1 MTQPGQLVLASD
13 SDEPFWPSPKGL
25 PPVILILNPGSSSL
39 KSCWYSDDGS
49 LLQAVSSLPV
59 DWFAPN
65 AAALALEN
73 VLRAVSTA
81 QPTRIVHRVVHGGQ
95 TLQSPLPV
103 SPAVRAEIARLAG
116 LAPLHNPVSLALLDQ
131 CSRLRPS
138 VQQFAVFDTAFHQ
151 TLSEDAALYAIPGDL
166 AERHQIRRY
175 GFHGISHASV
185 ARRASVVLGR
195 AANSLNIISLHL
207 GHGASAC
214 AIAGGRSID
223 TSMGMTPTEGLVMAS
238 RCGDLDPGAL
248 LHLLR
253 EGAVAPEELDHFL
266 NRESGLRGLCGQT
279 DMRKIRAAAD
289 AGDPDATRA
298 LGVYVH
304 RIRRYVGAY
313 FAVLGRVD
321 ALVFT
326 GGVGENDA
334 RLREEACATLAGLG
348 VLLDPDLNDKA
359 AGGIARVSL
368 PRSRVAVLVISADE
382 EQEMMRQVLPLLT
395 LSPGP
400 SA

>member
-1 MTQPGQLVLASD
+1 M
-13 SDEPFWPSPKGL
+13 
-25 PPVILILNPGSSSL
+25 
-39 KSCWYSDDGS
+39 
-49 LLQAVSSLPV
+49 
-59 DWFAPN
+59 DWFAPD
-65 AAALALEN
+65 AAAIAVEQ
-73 VLRAVSTA
+73 VLRAVPTA
-81 QPTRIVHRVVHGGQ
+81 QPTCIVHRVVHGGRA
-95 TLQSPLPV
+95 LQSPLPV
-103 SPAVRAEIARLAG
+103 TPAVRAEIARLAD

-131 CSRLRPS
+131 CSHRRPTA
-138 VQQFAVFDTAFHQ
+138 QQIAVFDTAFHH
-151 TLSEDAALYAIPGDL
+151 TLPEDAALYAIPGDL
-166 AERHQIRRY
+166 AERLQIRRY

-185 ARRASVVLGR
+185 ARRASAELGR
-195 AANSLNIISLHL
+195 PAARLNIISLHL

-253 EGAVAPEELDHFL
+253 TGAVAPEQIDHLL
-266 NRESGLRGLCGQT
+266 NHESGLRGLCGQT
-279 DMRKIRAAAD
+279 DMRQIRAAAD
-289 AGDPDATRA
+289 AGEPGARRA

-304 RIRRYVGAY
+304 RIRRYIGAY

-326 GGVGENDA
+326 GGVGENDT

-348 VLLDPDLNDKA
+348 VLLDPDLNGKA

-368 PRSRVAVLVISADE
+368 PESRVAVLVIPANE
-382 EQEMMRQVLPLLT
+382 EQEMMLQALPLIA
-395 LSPGP
+395 LSPEP